1 MGINKQDDIVIIDDS
16 EEIKDV
22 DDVIE
27 NETIDVEE
35 EVIVKRESVADIRR
49 EMRNARN
56 QELKVIITVIDIGI
70 FFNCIF

>member
-16 EEIKDV
+16 EEIKD